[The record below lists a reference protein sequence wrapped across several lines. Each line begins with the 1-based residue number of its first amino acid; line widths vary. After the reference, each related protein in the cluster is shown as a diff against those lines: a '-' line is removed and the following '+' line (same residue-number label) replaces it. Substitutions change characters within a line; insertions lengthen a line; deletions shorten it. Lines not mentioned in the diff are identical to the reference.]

1 MKTAVFLYH
10 KKCLSAHTKQWRG
23 GLSAFGNTEE
33 ADVLCSAVRCDS
45 CKKSGKNGNRDIG
58 EGGSRDD
65 DQTER
70 GCVPENL
77 KQIAYAVDLAEERI
91 VLIEISEN
99 VDDVQKEAGDG
110 CHESH
115 I

>member
-1 MKTAVFLYH
+1 MFEAY
-10 KKCLSAHTKQWRG
+10 TKPGQR
-23 GLSAFGNTEE
+23 GLSAFGDTED
-33 ADVLCSAVRCDS
+33 ADILCTAVVRDS
-45 CKKSGKNGNRDIG
+45 CKKSGKHGYRDIG

-77 KQIAYAVDLAEERI
+77 KQIAYTVDLTEERI